1 MCERTPAYTLPASF
15 FRVLTMN
22 TRILIPLL
30 LAGAVALACGS
41 RSHADATVQPADKS
55 VRQAGSPTALA
66 TVAVAPQASEPKR
79 AGTPAATA
87 PLKSAFVVRA
97 EAQAIHFSLDLTNA
111 TKKNLELEFPSGQE
125 YDFAVLDSTGR
136 EVYRWG
142 KERMFTQSLQNRVL
156 DGGETRRYEERA
168 DKALPNGSYVAVATL
183 RSSNYPVQ
191 ERVPF
196 RLQ

>member
-1 MCERTPAYTLPASF
+1 
-15 FRVLTMN
+15 MN

-41 RSHADATVQPADKS
+41 RSHADATAQPTDRS
-55 VRQAGSPTALA
+55 VRQAGTPTAF
-66 TVAVAPQASEPKR
+66 TVAAAPVVTESKR
-79 AGTPAATA
+79 AATA
-87 PLKSAFVVRA
+87 PVNAPLKSEFVVRA
-97 EAQAIHFSLDLTNA
+97 EARAIHFSLGLTNA

>member
-1 MCERTPAYTLPASF
+1 MI
-15 FRVLTMN
+15 

-41 RSHADATVQPADKS
+41 QSRADATVKPAARS
-55 VRQAGSPTALA
+55 ARPTGML
-66 TVAVAPQASEPKR
+66 TVAPAR
-79 AGTPAATA
+79 PAAKRDIAPPVAA

-97 EAQAIHFSLDLTNA
+97 EARAIHFSLDLTNA

-125 YDFAVLDSTGR
+125 YDFAVIDSSGR

-142 KERMFTQSLQNRVL
+142 KERMFTQSLQNRLL
-156 DGGETRRYEERA
+156 DGGETMRFEEHA
-168 DKALPNGSYVAVATL
+168 QQALPNGSYVAVATL
-183 RSSNYPVQ
+183 RSTNYPVQ

>member
-1 MCERTPAYTLPASF
+1 
-15 FRVLTMN
+15 MN

-41 RSHADATVQPADKS
+41 QSHPDATARSRTDKS
-55 VRQAGSPTALA
+55 VRQAGTPSAV
-66 TVAVAPQASEPKR
+66 TVAVAPVSQTKH
-79 AGTPAATA
+79 AGTPAAVA

-97 EAQAIHFSLDLTNA
+97 EARAIHFSLDLTNA

-156 DGGETRRYEERA
+156 DGGETRRYEESA

-183 RSSNYPVQ
+183 RSSNFPVQ

>member
-1 MCERTPAYTLPASF
+1 
-15 FRVLTMN
+15 MN

-41 RSHADATVQPADKS
+41 RSRADASTKPAKSARQPGMLRVAPARPAAKRDD
-55 VRQAGSPTALA
+55 APA
-66 TVAVAPQASEPKR
+66 VAV
-79 AGTPAATA
+79 

-97 EAQAIHFSLDLTNA
+97 EARAIHFSLDLTNA

-125 YDFAVLDSTGR
+125 YDFAVIDSSGR

-142 KERMFTQSLQNRVL
+142 KERMFTQSLQNRLL
-156 DGGETRRYEERA
+156 DGGETMRFEEHA
-168 DKALPNGSYVAVATL
+168 QQTLPNGSYIAVATL
-183 RSSNYPVQ
+183 RSTNYPVQ

>member
-1 MCERTPAYTLPASF
+1 
-15 FRVLTMN
+15 MN

-41 RSHADATVQPADKS
+41 RSRADASTKPSKS
-55 VRQAGSPTALA
+55 ARQTGML
-66 TVAVAPQASEPKR
+66 TVAPAKR
-79 AGTPAATA
+79 AAKRDSAPAVPT

-97 EAQAIHFSLDLTNA
+97 EARAIHFSLDVTNA
-111 TKKNLELEFPSGQE
+111 SKKNVELEFPSGQE
-125 YDFAVLDSTGR
+125 YDFAVIDSSGR

-142 KERMFTQSLQNRVL
+142 KERMFTQSLQNRLL
-156 DGGETRRYEERA
+156 DGGETTRFEEHA
-168 DKALPNGSYVAVATL
+168 EQSLPNGSYVAVATL
-183 RSSNYPVQ
+183 RSTNYPMQ

>member
-1 MCERTPAYTLPASF
+1 
-15 FRVLTMN
+15 MN
-22 TRILIPLL
+22 TRPLIPLL

-41 RSHADATVQPADKS
+41 RSHADATVKPTDAS
-55 VRQAGSPTALA
+55 VRQAGTPTA
-66 TVAVAPQASEPKR
+66 VAVAPSVPAAKPASTPATKAPG
-79 AGTPAATA
+79 AGT
-87 PLKSAFVVRA
+87 PLKSAFVVTA
-97 EAQAIHFSLDLTNA
+97 EARAIHFSLNLTNA
-111 TKKNLELEFPSGQE
+111 GKKNVELEFPSGQE

-156 DGGETRRYEERA
+156 DGGETRRYEEHA

-183 RSSNYPVQ
+183 RSSNYPVL

-196 RLQ
+196 QLR

>member
-1 MCERTPAYTLPASF
+1 
-15 FRVLTMN
+15 MN

-41 RSHADATVQPADKS
+41 RSRADATVKPSDKRTRSMETPTLLAKTLAEPRPAPEK
-55 VRQAGSPTALA
+55 VI
-66 TVAVAPQASEPKR
+66 V
-79 AGTPAATA
+79 A

-97 EAQAIHFSLDLTNA
+97 EARAIHFALNLTNS
-111 TKKNLELEFPSGQE
+111 TKKHVELSFPSGQE
-125 YDFAVLDSTGR
+125 YDFSVVDSTGR

-142 KERMFTQSLQNRVL
+142 KERMFTQSIQNRLL
-156 DGGETRRYEERA
+156 DGGATMRIEERA
-168 DKALPNGSYVAVATL
+168 EQSLPNGSYVAVATL

-196 RLQ
+196 QLR

>member
-1 MCERTPAYTLPASF
+1 MCERTPARTLPVSF

-55 VRQAGSPTALA
+55 VRQAGTPTAL
-66 TVAVAPQASEPKR
+66 TVAVAPTATEPKH
-79 AGTPAATA
+79 AGTPAAAA
-87 PLKSAFVVRA
+87 PLKSAFIVRA
-97 EAQAIHFSLDLTNA
+97 EARAIHFSLDLTNA

-183 RSSNYPVQ
+183 RSTNYPVQ
-191 ERVPF
+191 ERVNF

>member
-1 MCERTPAYTLPASF
+1 
-15 FRVLTMN
+15 MN
-22 TRILIPLL
+22 TRFLIPLL

-41 RSHADATVQPADKS
+41 QSHADATKRADKS
-55 VRQAGSPTALA
+55 VRQAGTPTVLMAA
-66 TVAVAPQASEPKR
+66 AAPSVNVVEKH
-79 AGTPAATA
+79 AGTPPAVA

-97 EAQAIHFSLDLTNA
+97 EARAIHFSLNLTNA
-111 TKKNLELEFPSGQE
+111 TKKRVELEFPSGQE
-125 YDFAVLDSTGR
+125 YDFAVLDSSGR

-142 KERMFTQSLQNRVL
+142 KERMFTQSLKNRML
-156 DGGETRRYEERA
+156 DGGETRGYEESV

-183 RSSNYPVQ
+183 RSSNFPLQ

>member
-1 MCERTPAYTLPASF
+1 
-15 FRVLTMN
+15 MN

-41 RSHADATVQPADKS
+41 RSHADATQSADRS
-55 VRQAGSPTALA
+55 VRQAGTPTAL
-66 TVAVAPQASEPKR
+66 TVAVAPVTSEPTR
-79 AGTPAATA
+79 AGPPAAA

-97 EAQAIHFSLDLTNA
+97 EPRAIHFSLDLTNA
-111 TKKNLELEFPSGQE
+111 GKKDLELEFPSGQE